1 MRSEEDIMK
10 RLNDEIDS
18 YLTCP
23 KFTVEEHA
31 HNVTMLAW
39 VLDISDV
46 QLSEM
51 IKEAEASFGVE
62 SEGDYDE
69 KDKKDSF

>member
-1 MRSEEDIMK
+1 MRSETDIMK

-46 QLSEM
+46 HLSEM

-62 SEGDYDE
+62 SEGLYDE

>member
-1 MRSEEDIMK
+1 MRSEADIMK

-62 SEGDYDE
+62 SEGIT
-69 KDKKDSF
+69 

>member
-1 MRSEEDIMK
+1 MRSEADIMK

-46 QLSEM
+46 HLSEM

-62 SEGDYDE
+62 SEGFYDE

>member
-1 MRSEEDIMK
+1 MRSEADIMK

>member
-1 MRSEEDIMK
+1 MRSEADIMK

-46 QLSEM
+46 RLSEM
-51 IKEAEASFGVE
+51 IKEAEASFGGIME
-62 SEGDYDE
+62 NPM
-69 KDKKDSF
+69 DKYHV

>member
-1 MRSEEDIMK
+1 MRSEADIMK
-10 RLNDEIDS
+10 KLNDEIDS

-39 VLDISDV
+39 VLDISDEH
-46 QLSEM
+46 LSEM
-51 IKEAEASFGVE
+51 IKESEASFGGPMDR
-62 SEGDYDE
+62 SDYYAE
-69 KDKKDSF
+69 E

>member
-1 MRSEEDIMK
+1 MRSEADIMK

-39 VLDISDV
+39 VLDISDI

-62 SEGDYDE
+62 SEG
-69 KDKKDSF
+69 FI

>member
-1 MRSEEDIMK
+1 MKSEADIVK

-39 VLDISDV
+39 VLDISDEH
-46 QLSEM
+46 LSEM
-51 IKEAEASFGVE
+51 IKVSEASFGGSVTD
-62 SEGDYDE
+62 SSDYYDE
-69 KDKKDSF
+69 D

>member
-1 MRSEEDIMK
+1 MRSEADIMK

-46 QLSEM
+46 HLSEM

-62 SEGDYDE
+62 SEGLYDE

>member
-1 MRSEEDIMK
+1 MRSEADIMK

-51 IKEAEASFGVE
+51 IKEAEASFGVIME
-62 SEGDYDE
+62 NPMD
-69 KDKKDSF
+69 

>member
-1 MRSEEDIMK
+1 MRSEADIMK

-62 SEGDYDE
+62 SEGLYDE

>member
-1 MRSEEDIMK
+1 MRSEADIMK
-10 RLNDEIDS
+10 RLNDEIAS

-62 SEGDYDE
+62 SEGSYDE

>member
-1 MRSEEDIMK
+1 MRSEADIMK

-46 QLSEM
+46 CLSEM

-62 SEGDYDE
+62 SEG
-69 KDKKDSF
+69 FI

>member
-1 MRSEEDIMK
+1 MRSETDIMK

-46 QLSEM
+46 HLSEM

-62 SEGDYDE
+62 SEGLYDE
-69 KDKKDSF
+69 KD

>member
-1 MRSEEDIMK
+1 MRSEADIMK

-46 QLSEM
+46 HLSEM

-62 SEGDYDE
+62 SEG
-69 KDKKDSF
+69 SQ

>member
-1 MRSEEDIMK
+1 MRSEADIMK

-46 QLSEM
+46 RLSEM

-62 SEGDYDE
+62 SEGFYDE